1 MTKWLFG
8 DVGMKMKNENSLSIR
23 NLAHNLTMAQKLG
36 LGFGV
41 VIVALVIVFLSFMIA
56 NITEEAGGDEE
67 QIEEIPEVVESVA
80 QLEEDGYIVTID
92 TVTNEEGTTVI
103 TGTKEDEWGNV
114 TTINPNL
121 VTTYFPY
128 QVAREHEGYDSTLRY
143 YLNIDEENDKVIRA
157 MIEDCDVEGDTA
169 LVQQYINSIPI
180 DMSGYTVEYQTFS
193 TDSDCGE

>member
-1 MTKWLFG
+1 M
-8 DVGMKMKNENSLSIR
+8 VMKNENGLSIR
-23 NLAHNLTMAQKLG
+23 NLAHNLTMVQKLG
-36 LGFGV
+36 LGFGA
-41 VIVALVIVFLSFMIA
+41 VIVVLVIVFLSFMIA

-67 QIEEIPEVVESVA
+67 KIEEIPEVVESVA

-92 TVTNEEGTTVI
+92 TVTNEEGATVI